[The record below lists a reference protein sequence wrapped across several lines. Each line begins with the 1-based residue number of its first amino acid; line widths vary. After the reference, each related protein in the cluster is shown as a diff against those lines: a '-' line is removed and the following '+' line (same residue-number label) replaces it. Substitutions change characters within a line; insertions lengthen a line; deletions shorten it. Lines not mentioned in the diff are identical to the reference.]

1 MSRSDGKA
9 DDDAGGFVSVCRGVC
24 EVSES
29 VYECVRGLEGGG
41 WLWVA
46 GADWDWHTGREQR
59 H

>member
-9 DDDAGGFVSVCRGVC
+9 DVDDDAGGFVSVCRGVC
-24 EVSES
+24 EVSE
-29 VYECVRGLEGGG
+29 GGG
-41 WLWVA
+41 WVA